1 MKRKWLSN
9 VEPFEQ
15 IEEMIKEYFKKYR
28 RMDSPPYQLLVA
40 EMHRR
45 VVTEDLRSIMR
56 GRIICTSIKM
66 RKRMAGR
73 LRDEGGQ
80 IKVLFKD
87 LVSFSSPR
95 RL

>member
-9 VEPFEQ
+9 SEPLEQ
-15 IEEMIKEYFKKYR
+15 IEGLIKDHFKKYQ

-40 EMHRR
+40 GVHRR
-45 VVTEDLRSIMR
+45 VVTDYLRAIMR
-56 GRIICTSIKM
+56 GRIICTSLKM

-73 LRDEGGQ
+73 LRDEGRQ

-87 LVSFSSPR
+87 LVSEIFGAP
-95 RL
+95 